1 MILNGPGF
9 GVPEEANRKMA
20 GLLACPLPNALKVI
34 GLIHI
39 STVFVAESLPEL
51 SGRSWKADGELLSP
65 VHHTHLPGMHMPF
78 LASTL
83 KLSNRKNS
91 IRRK

>member
-9 GVPEEANRKMA
+9 RGPEEVNRKMA
-20 GLLACPLPNALKVI
+20 GLLVCPLPNALKVT
-34 GLIHI
+34 GLVHI
-39 STVFVAESLPEL
+39 STAFAAESLSEL
-51 SGRSWKADGELLSP
+51 SGRSRKADGELLAP
-65 VHHTHLPGMHMPF
+65 AHHTHLPGMHMPF